1 MTLKKNP
8 RSETSPITIIQIVFR
23 PAIAPD
29 PGTISIS
36 LTPYIK
42 DNNYCVDVCSIMS
55 RGINSTIFLVRSKSF
70 SVCL

>member
-1 MTLKKNP
+1 MTLKKTP
-8 RSETSPITIIQIVFR
+8 RSEMSPTTIIQIVFR

-42 DNNYCVDVCSIMS
+42 DNNYCVDVYSIKS
-55 RGINSTIFLVRSKSF
+55 RGINSTTFLERSKSF